1 MKDISI
7 VIPVMN
13 EEQNIKPMYDQ
24 TVKVLKALKKD
35 YEIIYVDDGSKDKTF
50 EEIKKLNKA
59 DKNVRAIRF
68 RRNFGKAAGLSAG
81 FEMASGD
88 IVITMDGDLQDEPEE
103 IPKFLEVMDKGY
115 DFVTGWKVT
124 KHKESMLGL
133 RKLPSLIFNRL
144 AQRLTGLKIHDFN
157 CPFKAY
163 RNDVVK
169 DLILYGE
176 MHRYIPALAHWKGY
190 KIAEIKV
197 LNYPRKFGKTKYGT
211 KRILKGLLDLVTV
224 KFLSSYQNRPLHLF
238 GFIGITSGLFGG
250 VAGLYL
256 FSQWVQGISIG
267 SRPLLMLAVLLVVL
281 GMQFGSIGLLGEMMT
296 LSNKT
301 SRHSYSIKEKL

>member
-1 MKDISI
+1 MKDITI

-13 EEQNIKPMYDQ
+13 EEPNIRPMYEK

-35 YEIIYVDDGSKDKTF
+35 YEIIYVDDGSRDKTF
-50 EEIKKLNKA
+50 EEIKKLNKL

-81 FEMASGD
+81 FETSQGE

-103 IPKFLEVMDKGY
+103 IPKLIELLDKGY
-115 DFVTGWKVT
+115 DMVTGWKAT
-124 KHKESMLGL
+124 KHKESLFGI
-133 RKLPSLIFNRL
+133 RKIPSLVFNRL
-144 AQRLTGLKIHDFN
+144 ARKITGLKIHDFN

-163 RNDVVK
+163 RSEVVK
-169 DLILYGE
+169 DLVLYGE

-190 KIAEIKV
+190 KVAEIKV
-197 LNYPRKFGKTKYGT
+197 LNYPRKFGATKYGT

-238 GFIGITSGLFGG
+238 GFIGITSGLLGG
-250 VAGLYL
+250 LAGFYL
-256 FSQWVQGISIG
+256 LSQWLQGISIG

-281 GMQFGSIGLLGEMMT
+281 GIQFGSIGLLGEMMT
-296 LSNKT
+296 LSNET
-301 SRHSYSIKEKL
+301 ARHSYSIKEKL